1 MTTNLLLYHQ
11 SPANSEST
19 IKEHLKSFNKFS
31 KGNFLELNTFYRPSS
46 KFFRQKF
53 DVIIFHY
60 SIFGSYPFH
69 LREEIVEFASKQD
82 AVKIYF
88 FQDEHQHHDKRIEI
102 IQDIGYSQIYTLAD
116 QEFHELLFKS
126 KLKGVDVY
134 QTLTGFVGDYS
145 IYKSYIKEFSDRTID
160 IFYRARNLPIYMGR
174 GSQEKHEIGEY
185 FLRREELSNLNLNI
199 STDES
204 DRVYGKEWFKHL
216 GNSRFTLGTEAGVSI
231 FDFTGKIYKPFID
244 EISKGVM
251 TEGEAY
257 STHLE
262 KHEGNIHYRTI
273 SPRIFEASSMK
284 VCPIMFPGK
293 YNNILIPNKNYIC
306 LEKDFSNLGEVIS
319 CMEDKK
325 LVKEIIQNNFD
336 LFFKSDEYTLKNFI
350 KIFDDNLQTI
360 FSEFG
365 VSEEKSNF
373 FQINYVSTSL
383 IKYLYIKAINSNSA
397 VLSFIKN
404 FIKKFIK

>member
-1 MTTNLLLYHQ
+1 M
-11 SPANSEST
+11 
-19 IKEHLKSFNKFS
+19 
-31 KGNFLELNTFYRPSS
+31 
-46 KFFRQKF
+46 
-53 DVIIFHY
+53 
-60 SIFGSYPFH
+60 
-69 LREEIVEFASKQD
+69 EFASKQD

-231 FDFTGKIYKPFID
+231 FDFTGK
-244 EISKGVM
+244 
-251 TEGEAY
+251 
-257 STHLE
+257 
-262 KHEGNIHYRTI
+262 
-273 SPRIFEASSMK
+273 
-284 VCPIMFPGK
+284 
-293 YNNILIPNKNYIC
+293 
-306 LEKDFSNLGEVIS
+306 NL
-319 CMEDKK
+319 
-325 LVKEIIQNNFD
+325 
-336 LFFKSDEYTLKNFI
+336 
-350 KIFDDNLQTI
+350 
-360 FSEFG
+360 
-365 VSEEKSNF
+365 
-373 FQINYVSTSL
+373 
-383 IKYLYIKAINSNSA
+383 
-397 VLSFIKN
+397 
-404 FIKKFIK
+404 

>member
-1 MTTNLLLYHQ
+1 MKKNLLLYHK
-11 SPANSEST
+11 SPIDNATT
-19 IKEHLKSFNKFS
+19 IEEHLKSFNKFS
-31 KGNFLELNTFYRPSS
+31 KGNFLELNTFYKPSS
-46 KFFRQKF
+46 TFFRQKF

-60 SIFGSYPFH
+60 SIFGSYPFY
-69 LREEIVEFASKQD
+69 LSEEIIEFTSKQD

-102 IQDIGYSQIYTLAD
+102 IKKIGYSQIYTLAD
-116 QEFHELLFKS
+116 QEFHDLLFKS
-126 KLKGVDVY
+126 NLKGVDVH

-145 IYKSYIKEFSDRTID
+145 VYKPYIKEFSERTID

-185 FLRREELSNLNLNI
+185 FLSREEFSNLNLNI

-204 DRVYGKEWFKHL
+204 DRMYGKEWFKYL

-244 EISKGVM
+244 AISNDEM
-251 TEGEAY
+251 TESEAY
-257 STHLE
+257 SAHLE
-262 KHEGNIHYRTI
+262 RYEGNIHYRTI
-273 SPRIFEASSMK
+273 SPRIFEAAAMN

-306 LEKDFSNLGEVIS
+306 LEKDFSNLDEVIS
-319 CMEDKK
+319 RIEDKN

-350 KIFDDNLQTI
+350 KIFDDNLQAI

-365 VSEEKSNF
+365 ASEVKPYS
-373 FQINYVSTSL
+373 FQIKYAPNSIL
-383 IKYLYIKAINSNSA
+383 KYLYIKAINSNSP
-397 VLSFIKN
+397 VLLFIKN
-404 FIKKFIK
+404 FLRKFIK

>member
-11 SPANSEST
+11 SPANNEST

-31 KGNFLELNTFYRPSS
+31 KGNLELNTFYRPSS

-102 IQDIGYSQIYTLAD
+102 IQTLDIQIYTLAD

-174 GSQEKHEIGEY
+174 R
-185 FLRREELSNLNLNI
+185 F
-199 STDES
+199 
-204 DRVYGKEWFKHL
+204 
-216 GNSRFTLGTEAGVSI
+216 SR
-231 FDFTGKIYKPFID
+231 
-244 EISKGVM
+244 
-251 TEGEAY
+251 
-257 STHLE
+257 
-262 KHEGNIHYRTI
+262 
-273 SPRIFEASSMK
+273 
-284 VCPIMFPGK
+284 
-293 YNNILIPNKNYIC
+293 
-306 LEKDFSNLGEVIS
+306 
-319 CMEDKK
+319 
-325 LVKEIIQNNFD
+325 
-336 LFFKSDEYTLKNFI
+336 
-350 KIFDDNLQTI
+350 
-360 FSEFG
+360 
-365 VSEEKSNF
+365 
-373 FQINYVSTSL
+373 
-383 IKYLYIKAINSNSA
+383 KA
-397 VLSFIKN
+397 
-404 FIKKFIK
+404 